1 MYSRL
6 LSEVSNVRHL
16 VSRDVIAKVEVNL
29 FARRVVCRVGPSS
42 AHGKDWAAPVRAQEL
57 YDPST

>member
-29 FARRVVCRVGPSS
+29 FARRVVCRVGPSL
-42 AHGKDWAAPVRAQEL
+42 ALGKD
-57 YDPST
+57 